1 VIPVRYNLRNLRVR
15 WVTTVMTSVFT
26 GLLVCASV
34 LVFGL
39 VDGLMHAFTVSAD
52 EQKLMV
58 LRKGSDNE
66 ISSQIDGETAR
77 KLKTLAGIAND
88 AASGVPMWS
97 SESVTIQSK
106 ARRGDTIEVNL
117 IVRGLTHDGR
127 AMRPGFRIVA
137 GRDLR
142 PGTNEAITSPSMAAR
157 FQDCGL
163 GERLN
168 INGTDFEIVGL
179 FETNGSTAES
189 EVWTDWANLSSAR
202 KAPAEMYSLVMLQA
216 ASRPARD
223 AIVDR
228 IKTSNDEFKELEV
241 KDEKEYFL
249 SQVDAM
255 NYIKW
260 VGYILA
266 IFLSVGASFGAANTM
281 YAAVAMRSRE
291 IGTLRALGFNRRS
304 ILTSFLFESV
314 MLCLMGG
321 VVGCLFSVIGGSF
334 IGPSGTQNAKMFSEV
349 TFSFH
354 FGPRVLLQGILLAT
368 LMGLL
373 GGLAPA
379 VRAVRLNIIQALRE
393 R

>member
-1 VIPVRYNLRNLRVR
+1 MIPVKYNLRNLRVR
-15 WVTTVMTSVFT
+15 WVTTLMTSLFT

-52 EQKLMV
+52 ELKLMV

-66 ISSQIDGETAR
+66 TNSQIDGETAR
-77 KLKTLAGIAND
+77 KLKNLAGIATD
-88 AASGVPMWS
+88 AASGAPMWS

-106 ARRGDTIEVNL
+106 PRRGDTIAVNL
-117 IVRGLTHDGR
+117 IVRGMTPEGR
-127 AMRPGFRIVA
+127 SLRPGFRIVS

-142 PGTNEAITSPSMAAR
+142 PGTNEAITSPSMASR

-189 EVWTDWANLSSAR
+189 EVWTDVANLSAAR
-202 KAPAEMYSLVMLQA
+202 KHQAEIYSLVMLQA
-216 ASRPARD
+216 ASRQARD
-223 AIVDR
+223 AIVTR
-228 IKTSNDEFKELEV
+228 IKGDSSEFKELDV
-241 KDEKEYFL
+241 KDEKEYF
-249 SQVDAM
+249 QAQAAAM

-260 VGYILA
+260 IGYILA
-266 IFLSVGASFGAANTM
+266 IFLSLGASFGAANTM
-281 YAAVAMRSRE
+281 YAAVATRARE
-291 IGTLRALGFNRRS
+291 IGTLRALGFSRRS
-304 ILTSFLFESV
+304 VLMSFVLESV
-314 MLCLMGG
+314 VLCLIGG
-321 VVGCLFSVIGGSF
+321 VLGCLVTLPLNGMS
-334 IGPSGTQNAKMFSEV
+334 SGTQNMMMFSEV

-368 LMGLL
+368 VMGLV
-373 GGLAPA
+373 GGLMPA
-379 VRAVRLNIIQALRE
+379 LRAVRISIIQALRE